1 MQREWP
7 QRQAQTKAAL
17 KRERL
22 LREKILEDVSKKVNQ
37 TKRVLR
43 PALES
48 ATLSNATAQQAK
60 HTANALSKVSM
71 GVEGGHRCVCV
82 LCVCACVSYVSN
94 SPCGLSNEIP
104 FT

>member
-22 LREKILEDVSKKVNQ
+22 LREKVLEDVSKKVNQ

-48 ATLSNATAQQAK
+48 ATLSNATAQEAK

-71 GVEGGHRCVCV
+71 GVGWHRCVRVVRVCMRE
-82 LCVCACVSYVSN
+82 LCFQLTLWV
-94 SPCGLSNEIP
+94 EQ
-104 FT
+104 